1 MPLPF
6 RIERADL
13 EVLSSRVNHG
23 RRDVHV
29 CGTVGS
35 VNLAALD
42 LNLLVVLDA
51 LLSEKSVSGAARRL
65 NSTQP
70 AVSRALGK
78 LRTWFGDPLLA
89 RTRSGM
95 APTAMGLLLAAEV
108 RGVVDRI
115 QGFVDRRD
123 SFDAASAKR
132 TFRLTMTDFPQQ
144 LVCERLLPHLAR
156 HAPGI
161 DIDVRPWSLD
171 FPEGLEAGTL
181 DAAVSPPT
189 TAVSGLRSTEL
200 LRDELVLV
208 VRRDHPV
215 TKRKVLTLDDYCALA
230 HVQSAPNGRA
240 GSVVDDMLAA
250 RGLSRRIVLRLP
262 STLALPA
269 LVAASD
275 CCATVPRRLAESL
288 SASRPFAIRPLPF
301 EAPGVSLTLVWHD
314 RSEDDPGH
322 AWLRRALVAL
332 FAPSKAPTKPTA
344 VGVLDLKRRARRTL

>member
-1 MPLPF
+1 
-6 RIERADL
+6 
-13 EVLSSRVNHG
+13 
-23 RRDVHV
+23 
-29 CGTVGS
+29 

-51 LLSEKSVSGAARRL
+51 LLCEKSVSGAARRL

-78 LRTWFGDPLLA
+78 LRTWFGDPRLT
-89 RTRSGM
+89 RTRVGM
-95 APTAMGLLLAAEV
+95 APTAMGLFLAAEV

-115 QGFVDRRD
+115 QGFVDRRE
-123 SFDAASAKR
+123 SFDAASARR
-132 TFRLTMTDFPQQ
+132 TFHLTMTEYPQQ
-144 LVCERLLPHLAR
+144 LVCERLLVHLAR
-156 HAPGI
+156 HAPR
-161 DIDVRPWSLD
+161 IDVDVCPWSLD

-181 DAAVSPPT
+181 DAAVSPPIT
-189 TAVSGLRSTEL
+189 VVPGLRSTEL
-200 LRDELVLV
+200 VRDELVLV

-240 GSVVDDMLAA
+240 GSVVDDMLSA

-275 CCATVPRRLAESL
+275 CCATVPRRLADSL
-288 SASRPFAIRPLPF
+288 YGSAALAILPLPF
-301 EAPGVSLTLVWHD
+301 QAPGVSLTLVWHE
-314 RSEDDPGH
+314 RSQHDPGH
-322 AWLRRALVAL
+322 AWLRSALVAL
-332 FAPSKAPTKPTA
+332 FAPSKAPKPSA
-344 VGVLDLKRRARRTL
+344 VAVLDLKRRAKRTL